1 MLMCVFGKELGEE
14 DLSYVFPT
22 NSHLPWGYIVQI
34 FSCFKRDM
42 TFMVS
47 ARKVW
52 SLIKYKY
59 NKPS

>member
-22 NSHLPWGYIVQI
+22 NSHLPWGDIVQI
-34 FSCFKRDM
+34 FSCCKTRYAFK
-42 TFMVS
+42 VS